1 MSPYLA
7 RILRITARHWS
18 LPRRGAAVPAGARTA
33 GAPLRVVPVSAARR
47 GCQTVCDAA

>member
-18 LPRRGAAVPAGARTA
+18 LPRRGAAAPAGARTA
-33 GAPLRVVPVSAARR
+33 GAPLRVVPVAAAQG
-47 GCQTVCDAA
+47 GCQPLCDAA

>member
-18 LPRRGAAVPAGARTA
+18 LPRREAVPAGARSA
-33 GAPLRVVPVSAARR
+33 GAPLRVVPVAAAQC
-47 GCQTVCDAA
+47 GCQPLCDAV